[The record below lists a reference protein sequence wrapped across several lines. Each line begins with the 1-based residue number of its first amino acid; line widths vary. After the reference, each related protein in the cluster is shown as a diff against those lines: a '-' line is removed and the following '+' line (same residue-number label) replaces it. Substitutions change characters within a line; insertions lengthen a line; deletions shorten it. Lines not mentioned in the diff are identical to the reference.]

1 VEANVKRNA
10 HIDEDV
16 EEDDPRILDEDDF
29 NITDDPLGTEDDQD
43 EVLADQRLP
52 IDSNLSVNCI
62 NRAVLFGTSIKPDSN
77 ASFREVPEVFH
88 PKRRCC

>member
-1 VEANVKRNA
+1 MKRNA
-10 HIDEDV
+10 HIDADV

-29 NITDDPLGTEDDQD
+29 NITDDPFGTEDDQD

-77 ASFREVPEVFH
+77 ASIKERH
-88 PKRRCC
+88 K

>member
-1 VEANVKRNA
+1 MKRNA

-29 NITDDPLGTEDDQD
+29 NITDDPFGTEDDQD

-52 IDSNLSVNCI
+52 IDRNLSLNYI

-77 ASFREVPEVFH
+77 ASFREVPEEFH